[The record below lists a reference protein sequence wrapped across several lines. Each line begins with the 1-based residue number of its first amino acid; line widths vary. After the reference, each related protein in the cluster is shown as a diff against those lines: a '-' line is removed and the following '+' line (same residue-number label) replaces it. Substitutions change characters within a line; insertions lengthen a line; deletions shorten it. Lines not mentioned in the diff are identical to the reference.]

1 MTTNIKTLKAVQ
13 ALGVQS
19 AVQFAVDLMATVSS
33 TRRRVVLDGKLLR
46 KPAAFAADVLEASGY
61 CLMATHAP
69 TAPVSVAG
77 IAISSSILRMEA
89 IEVDGVPTAQFL
101 DSAISLYAA
110 ERHIYKYN
118 KAPLGDGISAHV
130 NPDGMV
136 VYEMTPNGLQGKWA
150 QNAFTH
156 KGEERVSFSLSLQT
170 SAKDKELGEAIRQD
184 VLSQAMAN
192 VPHLM
197 NGHDL
202 QLVTVAFYSNLVAK
216 EGDAEHGREYFIAL
230 GADAFGMFV
239 KPVVRGELMGE
250 QTERFLADAS
260 RRLSFQKAHE
270 AVYGRSAELLGALG
284 TDASTGEISPTA
296 PKVMQAIDRA
306 VKAGQSEELVV
317 RHSAPSAEAVISIG
331 DEDDDFEG
339 LVLSPAILPQRTAP
353 VVAQPRARA
362 QAQVAAQVEAQVEDH
377 VEDHDADMLA
387 EAAASVEVADAGFT
401 ARVEAARRTV
411 QQLKGHPKVRIFLR
425 ALNGTPAPTAA
436 VLRVLSEI
444 EGAAGVTEETIHVP
458 AIRARR

>member
-1 MTTNIKTLKAVQ
+1 MNNIKTLKAVQ

-19 AVQFAVDLMATVSS
+19 AVQFAVDLMASVSS

-46 KPAAFAADVLEASGY
+46 KPAAFAADVLEAAGY

-69 TAPVSVAG
+69 TTPVSVAG
-77 IAISSSILRMEA
+77 IAISSSILRMEQM
-89 IEVDGVPTAQFL
+89 EVDGVPTAQFL

-110 ERHIYKYN
+110 ERHIYRYN
-118 KAPLGDGISAHV
+118 KAPLGDGVSAHV

-136 VYEMTPNGLQGKWA
+136 VYEMTPAGLQGKWA

-156 KGEERVSFSLSLQT
+156 KGEKRVSFSLSLQT

-184 VLSQAMAN
+184 VLSQAMTN

-216 EGDAEHGREYFIAL
+216 ESDAEHGGEYFIAL

-239 KPVVRGELMGE
+239 KPVVRGELLGE

-260 RRLSFQKAHE
+260 RRISFQKAHE

-284 TDASTGEISPTA
+284 TDANTGEISPTA

-317 RHSAPSAEAVISIG
+317 RHSAPSAEAVVSIG

-339 LVLSPAILPQRTAP
+339 LVLSPAILPQRTAAP
-353 VVAQPRARA
+353 VVAQPRARV
-362 QAQVAAQVEAQVEDH
+362 QAQVEAQVEDQVKDH
-377 VEDHDADMLA
+377 AEDHDADML
-387 EAAASVEVADAGFT
+387 ADAGFT
-401 ARVEAARRTV
+401 ARVEAARRRI

-444 EGAAGVTEETIHVP
+444 ESAAGVTEETIHVP